1 MVNRTMRPRPAIT
14 FLYGGAIWLSAFLL
28 FLIQP
33 ILAKLILPWFGGSA
47 AVWTTC
53 LVFYQVALLA
63 GYGYA
68 NAMVTRLRPSAQAA
82 VHCTL
87 LAAALAFLPAIPGDR
102 WKLSAG
108 NHPAANILLLLFC
121 VLGLPYFVLSATNPL
136 LQAWYARRWTDPYRL
151 FALSNAGALMALI
164 AYPLLIEPRV
174 STRMQDVTWSCGFIV
189 FAVLCAAIAWKSRTL
204 SVSARSVVTDDEP
217 RTTEPR
223 TTARVRLTWIALAAA
238 GSMLLLATTN
248 QLTQNVAAVPLLWI
262 MPLAIYLVT
271 FILCFESARWYRRGI
286 YLRLLAMALG
296 AVGYAIYDIQLSDTL
311 LISIPIFAAGL
322 FIGCMYCHGE
332 LAARTPPEG
341 QLTSFYLMIA
351 LGGALGAALVGL
363 IAPLIFSGVYDLPF
377 AMLMVALLALRLQ
390 WSEQWSQRLLWIV
403 AAVAMAAVIGAQ
415 VQGYHHNAIVLVRN
429 FYGSLRVVESAG
441 TRTLYHGTIKH
452 GSQFLSA
459 SRRAWP
465 TSYYGLPSGI
475 GLTLGNCCTREK
487 RVGVIG
493 LGTGTLATYGAPGDE
508 FRFYEINPQVIEIA
522 ESQFTFLGDSKA
534 KIEIAEGDAR
544 LSLERE
550 PSRHFNVL
558 VVDAFSGD
566 AIPVHLLT
574 KEAFAVYLRH
584 LDPGGVIAFHV
595 SNQFLDLTPEV
606 RRIALEYGFDAVEI
620 KSDRDEDRG
629 LSSATWV
636 LVTRNREFLARSE
649 IARAAVPISARDI
662 RLWTDDYNNL
672 LQLIR

>member
-1 MVNRTMRPRPAIT
+1 MVNRTMRPRLLIVL
-14 FLYGGAIWLSAFLL
+14 LYGGAIWLSAFLL

-53 LVFYQVALLA
+53 LVFYQVALLG
-63 GYGYA
+63 GYFYA

-87 LAAALAFLPAIPGDR
+87 LVTALAFLPAIPADR
-102 WKLSAG
+102 WKLVASG
-108 NHPAANILLLLFC
+108 GHPSGSILLLLLC
-121 VLGLPYFVLSATNPL
+121 VLGLPYFVLSATSPL

-164 AYPLLIEPRV
+164 AYPILIEPAV
-174 STRMQDVTWSCGFIV
+174 ATRRQDVLWSAGFV
-189 FAVLCAAIAWKSRTL
+189 MFAVLCGAIAWTNRS
-204 SVSARSVVTDDEP
+204 SFVGSSSVVTNHER
-217 RTTEPR
+217 RTNGR
-223 TTARVRLTWIALAAA
+223 GRITWITLAAA

-262 MPLAIYLVT
+262 LPLAIYLVT
-271 FILCFESARWYRRGI
+271 FILCFESSRWYRRGI

-296 AVGYAIYDIQLSDTL
+296 AVGYAIYDIQLSDS
-311 LISIPIFAAGL
+311 LILSIPIFAAGL

-332 LAARTPPEG
+332 LAARAPAEG
-341 QLTSFYLMIA
+341 RLTSFYVMIA
-351 LGGALGAALVGL
+351 LGGALGAVLVGL
-363 IAPLIFSGVYDLPF
+363 IAPVVFSGVYELPVT
-377 AMLMVALLALRLQ
+377 MLIVALLAACLQ
-390 WSEQWSQRLLWIV
+390 WNGGWSQRLLWIV
-403 AAVAMAAVIGAQ
+403 VAIAMAVVIAAQ
-415 VQGYHHNAIVLVRN
+415 VQGYRHNAIVLVRN

-452 GSQFLSA
+452 GSQFLA
-459 SRRAWP
+459 QSRRTWP

-475 GLTLGNCCTREK
+475 GLALNNCCVREK

-493 LGTGTLATYGAPGDE
+493 LGTGTLAAYGSPGDE
-508 FRFYEINPQVIEIA
+508 FHFYEINPQVITIA
-522 ESQFTFLGDSKA
+522 ESQFTFLGDTKA
-534 KIEIAEGDAR
+534 RVEIAQGDAR

-550 PSRHFNVL
+550 PPRHYNVL

-584 LDPGGVIAFHV
+584 LDPAGVIPCSRV
-595 SNQFLDLTPEV
+595 QP
-606 RRIALEYGFDAVEI
+606 IPGFGARGP
-620 KSDRDEDRG
+620 SDRR
-629 LSSATWV
+629 
-636 LVTRNREFLARSE
+636 
-649 IARAAVPISARDI
+649 
-662 RLWTDDYNNL
+662 
-672 LQLIR
+672 

>member
-1 MVNRTMRPRPAIT
+1 MVDRMTRPPLLVAI
-14 FLYGGAIWLSAFLL
+14 LYGGVIWLSAFLL

-53 LVFYQVALLA
+53 LVFYQVVLLA
-63 GYGYA
+63 GYFYA
-68 NAMVTRLRPSAQAA
+68 NAMVTRLRPFVQAT
-82 VHCTL
+82 VHSVL
-87 LAAALAFLPAIPGDR
+87 LTAALAFLPVIPGER
-102 WKLSAG
+102 WKLSAAQ
-108 NHPAANILLLLFC
+108 HPAANILLLLLC
-121 VLGLPYFVLSATNPL
+121 VLGLPYFVLSATSPL

-164 AYPLLIEPRV
+164 AYPILIEPRIA
-174 STRMQDVTWSCGFIV
+174 TRLQDVLWSAGFVV
-189 FAVLCAAIAWKSRTL
+189 FAALCAAIAWIG
-204 SVSARSVVTDDEP
+204 RSPQSTRDVLAKP
-217 RTTEPR
+217 RG
-223 TTARVRLTWIALAAA
+223 RLTWVALAAA
-238 GSMLLLATTN
+238 GSMLLLATTS

-262 MPLAIYLVT
+262 VPLAIYLIT

-311 LISIPIFAAGL
+311 SISIPIFAGGL

-351 LGGALGAALVGL
+351 LGGALGAVLIGL
-363 IAPLIFSGVYDLPF
+363 IAPLVFSGVYDLPF
-377 AMLMVALLALRLQ
+377 AMLVVALLALRLE

-403 AAVAMAAVIGAQ
+403 AAVAMAVVIGAQ

-452 GSQFLSA
+452 GSQFLSE
-459 SRRAWP
+459 SRRTWP

-475 GLTLGNCCTREK
+475 GLALGNCCAREK

-493 LGTGTLATYGAPGDE
+493 LGAGTLATYGAPGDE

-522 ESQFTFLGDSKA
+522 ESQFTFLANSKA
-534 KIEIAEGDAR
+534 KIDIAQGDAR

-550 PSRHFNVL
+550 PPRHFNIL

-574 KEAFAVYLRH
+574 QEAFAVYLRH
-584 LDPGGVIAFHV
+584 VEPSGVIAFHV
-595 SNQFLDLTPEV
+595 SNQFLDLAPAV
-606 RRIALEYGFDAVEI
+606 RRVAAEYGLEAVEI
-620 KSDRDEDRG
+620 HSDRDEDRG

-636 LVTRNREFLARSE
+636 LVTRNREFLGRSE
-649 IARAAVPISARDI
+649 IARLAVPIAGREI